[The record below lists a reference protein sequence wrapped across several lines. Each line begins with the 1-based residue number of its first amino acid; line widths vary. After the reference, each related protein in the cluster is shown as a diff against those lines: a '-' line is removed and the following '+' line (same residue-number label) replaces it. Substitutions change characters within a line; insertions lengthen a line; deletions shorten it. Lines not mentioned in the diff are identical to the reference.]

1 MALELRQFGLALG
14 VAVLQGY
21 RRETHCAEI
30 TWKVFCLLIEDWAQG
45 GRIEPVL
52 AKPLFVP
59 SLVRHH
65 DGVMPRQQWCHL
77 SCAHEGQFCEDGWRR
92 EGPAGPARSL
102 CPVPAPLPLP
112 QQDQMASGLAG

>member
-30 TWKVFCLLIEDWAQG
+30 TWNVFSLLIEDWAQG

-65 DGVMPRQQWCHL
+65 DTVMPRQQWRH
-77 SCAHEGQFCEDGWRR
+77 
-92 EGPAGPARSL
+92 
-102 CPVPAPLPLP
+102 
-112 QQDQMASGLAG
+112 